1 MFKSKCLRNATVA
14 GFLMFLVLAAGL
26 QAGNSA
32 KPRPDKLLKMI
43 PAESLF
49 CIRVNHFDYTL
60 SQIDKFLTGVSPT
73 PMGSSILVRTQLAKV
88 LGSPQLNGV
97 NMNGSFVVFGAILPG
112 ELKQNN
118 PISNIFICGLVP
130 VTNYRQLIIG
140 NPNISQ
146 PDEKG
151 VSKISSNGKPIILIT
166 QVSNYALVSSPNDY
180 NKLVATAQIMSTQK
194 AGLAGTLDADEAK
207 PAAAEPVWIYGNVQQ
222 SSKTFGP
229 VVSAKIEEIKTK
241 IKNETKG
248 PNAPPM
254 MNIDN
259 IINMYVSI
267 IETLMRE
274 TKSVSITINPKPNV
288 LNITESISAVPGTD
302 MANMFVAD
310 ASASQKNN
318 LLGYLEDGAM
328 MNVAFKTNTPFM
340 KELNVKRF
348 DLLEVIAGQNMTAE
362 DTAKWKKLAA
372 DMIEPLGGPAAFSVA
387 IDPNNKP
394 PFEIKY
400 LIEVKDAKKFNKVT
414 DDSIEMMNA
423 SGIMDMYKGMGL
435 EMSFEINRGCG
446 CYKGVL
452 IDSAKLEIKSTEP
465 NLPQAQM
472 MNLMFGDGFNYRW
485 AVVDRLFVCAVSKDA
500 DSAIR
505 RMIDQVKAGGPKKMP
520 DEMKAALTLL
530 PEADKADFVAT
541 YNYLRLF
548 KIIGAIIPI
557 PIPQMN
563 IPTKSN
569 IVIAGKTGNGK
580 LVVDIALPKEHLM
593 EMVGA
598 FMKMQQQQK
607 NQNIKLPKNKP
618 ESVPETA
625 PQEIKKT
632 RKRK

>member
-1 MFKSKCLRNATVA
+1 MFKSKCLKNTTVV
-14 GFLMFLVLAAGL
+14 GFLALLVLATVLRAASPPKL
-26 QAGNSA
+26 ARRRP
-32 KPRPDKLLKMI
+32 KPAADQLLKMI

-60 SQIDKFLTGVSPT
+60 SQIDQFLTGISPV

-97 NMNGSFVVFGAILPG
+97 NMNGSFAVFGAILPG
-112 ELKQNN
+112 EQKQNN
-118 PISNIFICGLVP
+118 PIVNMFIGGLVP
-130 VTNYRQLIIG
+130 ITNYRQLIIG

-151 VSKISSNGKPIILIT
+151 VSKISSNRKPIILIT
-166 QVSNYALVSSPNDY
+166 QVRNYALVSSPNDY
-180 NKLVATAQIMSTQK
+180 NKLVATAKAMSTQK
-194 AGLAGTLDADEAK
+194 AGLAGALDADEAK
-207 PAAAEPVWIYGNVQQ
+207 LAATEPVWIYGNVQQ
-222 SSKTFGP
+222 ASKTFSP
-229 VVSAKIEEIKTK
+229 AVSAKIEEIKAQ
-241 IKNETKG
+241 IKKETQG

-267 IETLMRE
+267 LETLMSQ

-288 LNITESISAVPGTD
+288 LNITETISAVPGTD

-310 ASASQKNN
+310 ASAKQKNN
-318 LLGYLEDGAM
+318 LLAYLEDGAM
-328 MNVAFKTNTPFM
+328 MNIAFKTNTPFM

-348 DLLEVIAGQNMTAE
+348 DLLEVIVGQNNMTAE
-362 DTAKWKKLAA
+362 DIAKWKTLAA
-372 DMIEPLGGPAAFSVA
+372 DMVESLGGPAAFSFS
-387 IDPNNKP
+387 INPSNKS

-400 LIEVKDAKKFNKVT
+400 LIEVKDAKKFNKLT
-414 DDSIEMMNA
+414 EDSIKMMNA

-465 NLPQAQM
+465 NSPQAQI

-485 AVVDRLFVCAVSKDA
+485 GIVDKLFVCAVSSDA

-505 RMIDQVKAGGPKKMP
+505 KMIDQVKAGGPKQMGN
-520 DEMKAALTLL
+520 EMKEVLTLL
-530 PEADKADFVAT
+530 PKADKADFVAT

-548 KIIGAIIPI
+548 KMVGAIMPI

-563 IPTKSN
+563 IQTKSN
-569 IVIAGKTGNGK
+569 IIIAGKTGNGK

-593 EMVGA
+593 EMVGVI
-598 FMKMQQQQK
+598 MKMQQTQQPTETILQQK
-607 NQNIKLPKNKP
+607 
-618 ESVPETA
+618 
-625 PQEIKKT
+625 
-632 RKRK
+632 KR